1 MTLSQQALW
10 ILSLK
15 SFSSEAVPASL
26 PLSFSIHHHLL
37 PGLYHEASSLI

>member
-1 MTLSQQALW
+1 MTLSQQVLW

-15 SFSSEAVPASL
+15 PFPNEALPTSL
-26 PLSFSIHHHLL
+26 QLSLSIHHHLL